1 MKIYKHWATEKQ
13 TILVDGVELTLT
25 CNSGSNISVEDAQ
38 RKAKEKA
45 EKIKHKIKG
54 EKHLF
59 DQRECRNFNTCRF
72 IEQVGARH
80 SLNDAIQLHDEIT
93 GATFRQL
100 LA

>member
-1 MKIYKHWATEKQ
+1 MKISKHWVAEKQ
-13 TILVDGVELTLT
+13 TILIDGVELTIT
-25 CNSGSNISVEDAQ
+25 CYSGSNISVEDAQ
-38 RKAKEKA
+38 RKAKA
-45 EKIKHKIKG
+45 ENIKHKIKV